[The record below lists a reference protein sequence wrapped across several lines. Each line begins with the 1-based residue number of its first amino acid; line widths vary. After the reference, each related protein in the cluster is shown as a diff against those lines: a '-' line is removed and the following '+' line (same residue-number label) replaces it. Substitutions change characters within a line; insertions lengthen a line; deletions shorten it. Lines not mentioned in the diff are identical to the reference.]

1 MSLRTYVRRINF
13 SLISSI
19 SMPSPSTGNV
29 YPLAVRA
36 QVVSFRVA
44 GLTNKHIVET
54 TGVSLRQI
62 QSWYN
67 NALKRGYDP
76 SVSVL
81 LKDEYLVDAPRSG
94 RPKKAAA
101 EVAEEVKTS

>member
-1 MSLRTYVRRINF
+1 M
-13 SLISSI
+13 
-19 SMPSPSTGNV
+19 
-29 YPLAVRA
+29 
-36 QVVSFRVA
+36 
-44 GLTNKHIVET
+44 

>member
-1 MSLRTYVRRINF
+1 MLIVSISL
-13 SLISSI
+13 SSI
-19 SMPSPSTGNV
+19 SMSSSSTGNV
-29 YPLAVRA
+29 YPLSVRA
-36 QVVSFRVA
+36 QVVAFRVA
-44 GLTNKHIVET
+44 GLTNKQIVEM

-101 EVAEEVKTS
+101 EVVEEVKTS